1 MVFPVAM
8 YGCDS
13 WMIKKSEGQRI
24 NAFEL
29 WCWRR
34 FLRVLWTTRRSS
46 QSIPKEINHEY
57 SLEEL
62 MLKLKL
68 QSFGHFM
75 QRADSLE
82 KTLMLRKTEGRRR
95 RGRRQRMTWWDGIIN
110 SMDMSLS
117 KLQEMLKDRE
127 TWHAAVQGVAKSWLS
142 NWITSTMNGNLMKLK
157 VYPFYLSTEMLSHRA
172 LKQLAEDHIIIRCK
186 GKD

>member
-13 WMIKKSEGQRI
+13 WTIKKSEGQRI

-34 FLRVLWTTRRSS
+34 FLRVLCTTRRSS

-68 QSFGHFM
+68 QSFGHLM

-95 RGRRQRMTWWDGIIN
+95 RGWRQRMPWWDGIVN

-127 TWHAAVQGVAKSWLS
+127 TWHAAVQVHVVDAAEQHQQWIEILWSWKY
-142 NWITSTMNGNLMKLK
+142 IHFI
-157 VYPFYLSTEMLSHRA
+157 YPQRCWVTA
-172 LKQLAEDHIIIRCK
+172 LKQLAEGHIIIRCK